1 VVELDYPRLFA
12 DFSPAVNIPGSFA
25 GLRAFGD
32 PFILHRRFNIPF
44 NAVISR
50 DTIQGLTG
58 LTPDAFVAQL
68 NAFLGALGRFLPVEF
83 SPATGFLRQDLG
95 AAFRDAVTVAQP
107 FKTPFNNTFSV
118 GVDRTLPFDMVA
130 GATYLHREIRNILG
144 IRLTNLDFRSRV
156 IGGAVTTDGQ
166 PIQRTYGGWYDGDY
180 DAFVVSVNK
189 RFSDRIQVQ
198 ANYTYARGEDNLLNS
213 NLALGLATQGGGSVP
228 TDNLDLEF
236 DRGPSDLLVPHTFV
250 ASGVGHLPM
259 DFLVSGVFRA
269 TSGVFF
275 SAAGGTIDYDGDGI
289 SSRRP
294 RGTTRNEFNGP
305 GSANL
310 DLRVEKRFSF
320 GGRYTAAAL
329 IEFFNLTNA
338 RNPRLIDA
346 SWVNGAP
353 GPNFGEVLVP
363 LPGRETQL
371 GFRLEF

>member
-1 VVELDYPRLFA
+1 
-12 DFSPAVNIPGSFA
+12 
-25 GLRAFGD
+25 
-32 PFILHRRFNIPF
+32 
-44 NAVISR
+44 
-50 DTIQGLTG
+50 
-58 LTPDAFVAQL
+58 
-68 NAFLGALGRFLPVEF
+68 
-83 SPATGFLRQDLG
+83 
-95 AAFRDAVTVAQP
+95 
-107 FKTPFNNTFSV
+107 
-118 GVDRTLPFDMVA
+118 M
-130 GATYLHREIRNILG
+130 
-144 IRLTNLDFRSRV
+144 
-156 IGGAVTTDGQ
+156 
-166 PIQRTYGGWYDGDY
+166 
-180 DAFVVSVNK
+180 
-189 RFSDRIQVQ
+189 

-250 ASGVGHLPM
+250 ASGVAHLPL
-259 DFLVSGVFRA
+259 DFLVSGVFRT

-275 SAAGGTIDYDGDGI
+275 SASGGVTDYDGDGI

-294 RGTTRNEFNGP
+294 PGTTRNQFNGP

-320 GGRYTAAAL
+320 GGRYAASAL

-346 SWVNGAP
+346 TYASPSPGAPVAP

-363 LPGRETQL
+363 LPGREAQI